1 MNEVPPINAGASKTG
16 RRFPWTWIILAAVL
30 FIPVIFIGSIAA
42 MPFIAIHKADEGF
55 RKAKRTIDS
64 DQLRSWALEEIKNL
78 SGTNGFSTKIPQSE
92 IPDYIKNL
100 YSIPP
105 EDAWVNP
112 KTSESAACVMIM
124 WGGGFFHWG
133 FDIGSTNFVSS
144 ANPEYPKAFMWCP
157 GIYYR
162 REAAWG
168 LL

>member
-1 MNEVPPINAGASKTG
+1 MKGEPPIISGVSKSKNY
-16 RRFPWTWIILAAVL
+16 FPWIALIVVL
-30 FIPVIFIGSIAA
+30 CIPVFFVGSFLA
-42 MPFIAIHKADEGF
+42 MPLITIYRADEGF
-55 RKAKRTIDS
+55 KKAKKTIKSED
-64 DQLRSWALEEIKNL
+64 LRAWALEEIKNL
-78 SGTNGFSTKIPQSE
+78 SGTNGFSTKVPQSE

-105 EDAWVNP
+105 EGAWVNP
-112 KTSESAACVMIM
+112 KTSESAACVMIV

-133 FDIGSTNFVSS
+133 FDIGSTNFMSS
-144 ANPEYPKAFMWCP
+144 TNPEYPKAFMWCA